1 MKKSASP
8 TDVASPDEI
17 EIVEEAEAKQL
28 ENFRNEQIFQARQH
42 EQLRS
47 KIDKLFEIPLM
58 ISICMLA
65 MAHGSNE
72 INVAAPLAAQMFL
85 MDPS

>member
-42 EQLRS
+42 E
-47 KIDKLFEIPLM
+47 
-58 ISICMLA
+58 
-65 MAHGSNE
+65 
-72 INVAAPLAAQMFL
+72 
-85 MDPS
+85 